1 MSKFNE
7 KKVAYKAEKTVNL
20 AGGEAYKESNKLEL
34 VSILLTSFVQN
45 SFYETEEQTNN
56 RLIDLIGKTQ
66 PDFVAKSALYARN
79 EFGMRS
85 ISHIT
90 AAELAKYLSNL
101 PWAKN
106 FYNKIVRR
114 PDDMMEI
121 LAYYMKKKDNKITNS
136 MKKGFAEAI
145 SRFDAYQLGKW
156 RGEGK
161 DFKLVD
167 IANLVHP
174 VPTQGDKFLVTV
186 NRQEY
191 IDILN
196 KKLSLKKKAE
206 DKKEIEKKL
215 NWVKSQEGGTI
226 KIHALEA
233 LVIDLL
239 RSKDTWESELSKA
252 GQIANNED
260 EKQDLKKDA
269 WTKLLSERKIGYF
282 ALLRNLRNIVEQAP
296 EMIDVACELLTDEKL
311 IKKSLVLPFRFLVAY
326 KELQSLGTSDSKY
339 RKVLTAI
346 NEATEISLNNIP
358 KFDGE
363 TLVVLD
369 TSGSMTSNKVAKST
383 ISCAEAGAQFA
394 AAIAKRNGCDLM
406 RFDDHAEYKNYNPSD
421 SLMTITNI
429 YKFACAGTNFHSIF
443 QKANK
448 AYDRII
454 ILSDEQGWVGYHA
467 PTTTFKEYC
476 KKYKCQSH
484 IYSIDLKGYGTL
496 QFPENKVY
504 ALAGFSDK
512 VFDLMKMLEQDR
524 QALIHKIEAVEI

>member
-20 AGGEAYKESNKLEL
+20 AVGEAYKESNKLEL

-45 SFYETEEQTNN
+45 SFYEKEDQTNN

-174 VPTQGDKFLVTV
+174 VPTQGEKFLVTV

-196 KKLSLKKKAE
+196 KKLSLKKKVE

-215 NWVKSQEGGTI
+215 NWVKSQEGETI

-260 EKQDLKKDA
+260 EKQYLKKDA
-269 WTKLLSERKIGYF
+269 WTTLLNEEKIGYF
-282 ALLRNLRNIVEQAP
+282 SLVRNLRNIIEQAP
-296 EMIDVACELLTDEKL
+296 DMVDKACELLTKTNL
-311 IKKSLVLPFRFLVAY
+311 IKKSLVLPFRFITAFEEIEKLNGDTTNIRKVMKALNQAIELSCINVPKFNGKTLVIIDVSGSMNGRVGKIA
-326 KELQSLGTSDSKY
+326 SLFGSVLVKSNDCDVLVFDTNAHYINVNTSDSI
-339 RKVLTAI
+339 T
-346 NEATEISLNNIP
+346 
-358 KFDGE
+358 
-363 TLVVLD
+363 
-369 TSGSMTSNKVAKST
+369 T
-383 ISCAEAGAQFA
+383 ISSKLNF
-394 AAIAKRNGCDLM
+394 NGG
-406 RFDDHAEYKNYNPSD
+406 
-421 SLMTITNI
+421 
-429 YKFACAGTNFHSIF
+429 GTDFHCIF
-443 QKANK
+443 KKINK
-448 AYDRII
+448 PYDRLIF
-454 ILSDEQGWVGYHA
+454 LSDMQGWVGYNT
-467 PTTTFKEYC
+467 PKSEFEQYC
-476 KKYKCQSH
+476 KAFNCSPN
-484 IYSIDLKGYGTL
+484 IFSFDLAGHGTL

-512 VFDLMKMLEQDR
+512 IFEIMGMLEQDR
-524 QALIHKIEAVEI
+524 QSLIHKIESVEI